1 MSATSD
7 VFRLPFRVTACLG
20 MLLLAPNIA
29 AARQAAWQDSS
40 PHLAHDITVD
50 EGVSLEVLEWGG
62 NGRPIVLLAGLGHTA
77 HVFDEFAPKL
87 AAMGRVYAI
96 TRRGYG
102 RPSRPEAGYDADQ
115 LGRDVLAVLD
125 LMALERPLL
134 VGHSIA
140 GQELS
145 YLASAHPDR
154 IAGVVYLDAAY
165 RYAFFRP
172 GVLENLSALRASLDA
187 LEAELKKGPR
197 SPQELTA
204 AIRRIMGDTL
214 DEFQHD
220 IHQLTTTPTDMPA
233 GPRPGPEDL
242 RDFGAYRRWSVET
255 QGYALPDAE
264 LRHTRALS
272 PDGGVG
278 PSTTPSA
285 IGQAVS
291 AGSKRFTTIAAPA
304 LAIFASPHALG
315 PWTSGDSAS
324 RAKFDAFARFDEEMT
339 ERQARAFE
347 RGVAGARVVRIPNAG
362 HHVYITHEADVL
374 REIAAFMSTLPR

>member
-1 MSATSD
+1 MADHVAASRPS
-7 VFRLPFRVTACLG
+7 LTAPACVG
-20 MLLLAPNIA
+20 MLCALIA
-29 AARQAAWQDSS
+29 AIAASPVEWRDPS
-40 PHLAHDITVD
+40 PHITHQVTVD
-50 EGVSLEVLEWGG
+50 DGVSLEVLEWGG

-77 HVFDEFAPKL
+77 HVFDEFGPKL

-102 RPSRPEAGYDADQ
+102 RSSRPEAGYDADR

-125 LMALERPLL
+125 RLMLEGPLL

-145 YLASAHPDR
+145 YLASAHADR

-172 GVLENLSALRASLDA
+172 GVLENLTALRASLDV
-187 LEAELKKGPR
+187 LEVELKKAPR

-204 AIRRIMGDTL
+204 VIGRVLGDTL
-214 DEFQHD
+214 DEFQRD
-220 IHQLTTTPTDMPA
+220 IHQLTTTPTGMPA
-233 GPRPGPEDL
+233 PARPGPEDL
-242 RDFGAYRRWSVET
+242 RDFDAYRRWSVQT
-255 QGYALPDAE
+255 QGYALPEAE
-264 LRHTRALS
+264 LRHTRALTS
-272 PDGGVG
+272 GGGVG
-278 PSTTPSA
+278 ESTTPAA

-291 AGSKRFTTIAAPA
+291 AGSRRFTVISAPA

-315 PWTSGDSAS
+315 PWTTRDPSLRSE
-324 RAKFDAFARFDEEMT
+324 FDAFARFDEEMT

-347 RGVAGARVVRIPNAG
+347 RGVPGARVVRIQNAG
-362 HHVYITHEADVL
+362 HHLYITHEPDVL
-374 REIAAFMSTLPR
+374 REIAAFLSTLLR